1 MANGLTM
8 IKPRHMVSK
17 LKKEIK
23 DLTPLREQDGKI
35 LDTHH
40 TGYIM

>member
-23 DLTPLREQDGKI
+23 FFNVHLKDKI
-35 LDTHH
+35 CKRIT
-40 TGYIM
+40 